1 MYGTGDYSSNFL
13 SKSYMNIN
21 VYGSLGILIIRIEV
35 HLIGFEDV
43 QLEMHDVVGILH
55 GALQTSTKKE
65 KKNEIGNLDFLK
77 LGCFYRYWKNQQL
90 Y

>member
-21 VYGSLGILIIRIEV
+21 VYGSLGILIIGIEV
-35 HLIGFEDV
+35 HLVGFEDV

-55 GALQTSTKKE
+55 GALQKCRLPLEKKKE
-65 KKNEIGNLDFLK
+65 KKTK
-77 LGCFYRYWKNQQL
+77 LVI
-90 Y
+90 

>member
-21 VYGSLGILIIRIEV
+21 VYGSLGILIIGIEV
-35 HLIGFEDV
+35 HLVGFEDV

-55 GALQTSTKKE
+55 GALQKCRLPRRH
-65 KKNEIGNLDFLK
+65 LDGAAPFNYQDE
-77 LGCFYRYWKNQQL
+77 GASGWFSGTAA
-90 Y
+90 